1 MAKKQQLGY
10 KEIEER
16 LRIIKDNH
24 VPAEEIG
31 YHILYSFGKGERDIA
46 RYKEG
51 KGILKTFEGLLIKG
65 LFCFKSTTT
74 LHLSE
79 ELESLKQIPGTKA
92 LPKII
97 AVSDGKNNT
106 CIRP

>member
-16 LRIIKDNH
+16 LRIIKDNY

-65 LFCFKSTTT
+65 LFCFRKSGQVGRTVKFTICSR
-74 LHLSE
+74 H
-79 ELESLKQIPGTKA
+79 SLVRTQPDDVYSRW
-92 LPKII
+92 PQY
-97 AVSDGKNNT
+97 NT
-106 CIRP
+106 D